1 VSEPTLDLSNEI
13 SVDELLTVDE
23 AQKLAAQH
31 GEVAAVKTKCGVA
44 AFRSPTDAEY
54 GRYNALLF
62 DEKTRA
68 NAFKAL
74 VKTCVV
80 KPSRETFEGW
90 VAKSPGIVQTCLN
103 AVLELA
109 GVDTDAQT
117 KKY

>member
-1 VSEPTLDLSNEI
+1 MTDLDLSNEA
-13 SVDELLTVDE
+13 SVDELLTADE
-23 AQKLAAQH
+23 SQKLASLH
-31 GEVAAVKTKCGVA
+31 GEVAAVKTRRGVA
-44 AFRSPTDAEY
+44 VFRSPTDAEY

-80 KPSRETFEGW
+80 KPSRETFEDW
-90 VAKSPGIVQTCLN
+90 VSKSPGIVQTCLS

-109 GVDTDAQT
+109 GVDADAQT